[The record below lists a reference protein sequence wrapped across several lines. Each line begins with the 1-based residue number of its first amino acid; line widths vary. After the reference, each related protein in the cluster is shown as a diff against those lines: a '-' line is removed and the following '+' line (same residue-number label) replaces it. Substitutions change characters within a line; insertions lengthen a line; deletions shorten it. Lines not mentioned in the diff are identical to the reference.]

1 MRLVPVLTLVMV
13 LAACGDEPEPA
24 PRQTPAPAQQPTP
37 EPAQQPEPEPREM
50 APEPEPEPEPSPEQP
65 AATSLYT
72 VQVAA
77 FTRASTAREWAD
89 RLRADDLPIWTSM
102 ADVEGRTFHRV
113 RVGALPSLADARRL
127 GRMISERYGWPVWV
141 APLSSADR
149 LPVNAVQN
157 TRELLRGGGLG
168 G

>member
-1 MRLVPVLTLVMV
+1 MRLVTVLTLVMV

-24 PRQTPAPAQQPTP
+24 PQQTPAPVEQPAP
-37 EPAQQPEPEPREM
+37 QPR
-50 APEPEPEPEPSPEQP
+50 PEPEPSPEDTAPEPGPEPESPAQQP
-65 AATSLYT
+65 AATSMYT

-77 FTRASTAREWAD
+77 FTRASTAQQWAD
-89 RLRADDLPIWTSM
+89 RLRADDLPIWTAT

-127 GRMISERYGWPVWV
+127 GRMIGERYDWPVWV
-141 APLSSADR
+141 APLASDDR
-149 LPVNAVQN
+149 LPVNVVRN
-157 TRELLRGGGLG
+157 TRELLRNGLG